1 MSGSDSHAPWLEAA
15 RGAWLDEA
23 SRWLCQRLEENGF
36 RPPFDVRCVR
46 DRPWSI
52 VLRASSAQGA
62 AYFKACASGGRH
74 EPALVRTLAE
84 RWSDRVPV
92 PLALDAQRGWLV
104 LPDLGRTL
112 REELGGADGME
123 SWLRL
128 LPRYAE
134 IQLAS
139 RLETPRWLAL
149 GVPDRRPERLPGL
162 FRDLVRDS
170 RALCLGRPGGLLPSE
185 RDALGQL
192 LPDLA
197 ARGRELASLPCAAA
211 LDHGDLHDAN
221 ILVCDR
227 GSFFCDWA
235 DASITHPFCSL
246 LVTCTRLVD
255 DFASSDGVRR
265 LARLPDTYLEP
276 WSQLAPV
283 ASLRPLFA
291 SALWIAHLSCALVW
305 QRVLRG
311 VSDSARE
318 EWQLRVPDWL
328 RRWQASRDLLGQGAL
343 RFP

>member
-1 MSGSDSHAPWLEAA
+1 
-15 RGAWLDEA
+15 
-23 SRWLCQRLEENGF
+23 
-36 RPPFDVRCVR
+36 
-46 DRPWSI
+46 
-52 VLRASSAQGA
+52 
-62 AYFKACASGGRH
+62 
-74 EPALVRTLAE
+74 
-84 RWSDRVPV
+84 
-92 PLALDAQRGWLV
+92 
-104 LPDLGRTL
+104 
-112 REELGGADGME
+112 ME